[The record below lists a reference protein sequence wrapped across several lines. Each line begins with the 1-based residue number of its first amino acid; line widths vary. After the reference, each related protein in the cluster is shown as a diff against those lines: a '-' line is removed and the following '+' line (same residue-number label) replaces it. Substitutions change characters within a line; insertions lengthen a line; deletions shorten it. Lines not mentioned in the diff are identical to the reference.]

1 MLDSS
6 LDKGLF
12 HVCIFGSSRLRE
24 GDPEYNL
31 IYQLSTMIAEE
42 GMNVVTGGG
51 PGLMEAASKGHRAGR
66 KDKKVQ
72 TIGLTINLP
81 KKEEANPHLDIKKDF
96 EKFSSR
102 LDNFMLLSNVV
113 VVAPGGVGTL
123 LEFLYTWQL
132 VQVKHICEIPIILLG
147 KIWPEFIS
155 WIEKWL
161 LKNDLIS
168 PEDLLPL
175 FLAND
180 IKETMKVIRTA
191 YEEYKNGEED
201 FCLTHYKYRID

>member
-1 MLDSS
+1 MLDLS

-12 HVCIFGSSRLRE
+12 HVCIFGSARLRE

-147 KIWPEFIS
+147 
-155 WIEKWL
+155 
-161 LKNDLIS
+161 LKNGYSKMIL
-168 PEDLLPL
+168 
-175 FLAND
+175 
-180 IKETMKVIRTA
+180 
-191 YEEYKNGEED
+191 
-201 FCLTHYKYRID
+201 